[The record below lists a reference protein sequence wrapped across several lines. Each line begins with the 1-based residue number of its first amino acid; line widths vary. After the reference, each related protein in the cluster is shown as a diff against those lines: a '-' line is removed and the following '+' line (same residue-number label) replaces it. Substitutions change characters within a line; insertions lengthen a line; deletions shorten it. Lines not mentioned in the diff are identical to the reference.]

1 MNAMMTTAGAVVRP
15 FSKELDPAHCYEF
28 HGHREAS
35 ARLDL
40 MIEHRTLGVL
50 TGEVGSGKSTLIRRL
65 FASLDTMTYLPI
77 YLCHA
82 HLKPREFYAGL
93 LDAVGVEPV
102 YTVSKARKLWQEV
115 VRSRTA
121 PGEKTLVIVIDEG
134 HEMSETMFLEL
145 RFALNY
151 NMDSASLFP
160 LILVGQPELRKLLR
174 LKKYEA
180 TLQRVGMQYH
190 LGGMGKEET
199 NAYIRHHMTVS
210 QTEKPIFAESALGRI
225 FAASQGIPRVVN
237 QICTQIL
244 IEAAARNLEV
254 IEESDI
260 VRVLA
265 DMDRQRGL
273 TN

>member
-1 MNAMMTTAGAVVRP
+1 MNSVTQAPSTPPRP
-15 FSKELDPAHCYEF
+15 FSKELDPTLCYTF
-28 HGHREAS
+28 SGHKEAA

-40 MIEHRTLGVL
+40 MIKHRTLGVL
-50 TGEVGSGKSTLIRRL
+50 TGEVGGGKSTLIRRL
-65 FASLDTMTYLPI
+65 FASLDPMMYLPI
-77 YLCHA
+77 YLCCA
-82 HLKPREFYAGL
+82 NLKPREFYAGL
-93 LDAVGVEPV
+93 LEAVGVEPV

-115 VRSRTA
+115 VCSRSA
-121 PGEKTLVIVIDEG
+121 PGEKTLAVIIDEA
-134 HEMSETMFLEL
+134 HEMSEAMLLEL

-151 NMDSASLFP
+151 NMDSAALFP

-190 LGGMGKEET
+190 LGGMNKDET
-199 NAYIRHHMTVS
+199 SAYIRHHMTVT
-210 QTEKPIFAESALGRI
+210 QTEKPVFAESALSRI
-225 FAASQGIPRVVN
+225 FAASQGLPRVVN

-244 IEAAARNLEV
+244 LDASARSLEV
-254 IEESDI
+254 IEESDV

>member
-1 MNAMMTTAGAVVRP
+1 MNATTTTEGIFRP
-15 FSKELDPAHCYEF
+15 FGKELDPSLCYEF
-28 HGHREAS
+28 HGHREAA

-65 FASLDTMTYLPI
+65 FASLDPMRYLPI
-77 YLCHA
+77 YLCYA
-82 HLKPREFYAGL
+82 SLKPREFYGGL
-93 LDAVGVEPV
+93 LEAVGVEPV

-115 VRSRTA
+115 VRSRSA
-121 PGEKTLVIVIDEG
+121 PSERTIVAVIDEA
-134 HEMSETMFLEL
+134 HEMSEAMMLEL

-151 NMDSASLFP
+151 QIDSAALFP

-180 TLQRVGMQYH
+180 TVQRIGMQYH
-190 LGGMGKEET
+190 LGGMSKEET
-199 NAYIRHHMTVS
+199 SAYIRHHMHVS
-210 QTEKPIFAESALGRI
+210 KTTKPVFADSALHRI

-244 IEAAARNLEV
+244 LDATARNLET
-254 IEESDI
+254 IEENDV
-260 VRVLA
+260 VRVLM
-265 DMDRQRGL
+265 DMDRQRGV